1 MSSSDGGSSD
11 TEEPQSTR
19 PISVAELLARH
30 GTLGAP
36 PAGGRRRRRRG
47 KSNAVT
53 VAELT
58 AEIPVI
64 RDEPPATEITDV
76 QPAVEEVLSDATDA
90 ADVDEILEAEV
101 SEADFETADLDE
113 APAEAEADE
122 AEAEAEAD
130 EVDEAEAEAEADEVD
145 EVDEAEAEAEA
156 DEVQA
161 EAEAD
166 EVDEVEAEAE
176 AEIDE
181 AEAEAKVDEA
191 EAEADEA
198 DAEAEVDE
206 ADEADE
212 AEVDEAEAEA
222 EDTEADEAEAEET
235 AEAQEPE
242 APPLASDPVVRRG
255 DGPPLSHDPRP
266 VRRSSGAEQ
275 MSYDPVDE
283 SVDLSD
289 LVDAAA
295 GETEVLRS
303 YLTASGG
310 TLFSGETV
318 ADDLARR
325 GVGAGMGDDI
335 GTAVA
340 SPDGVP
346 DAGKMGALRAA
357 AVAAG
362 QSVLAVLFG
371 AGLFI
376 GFDQLWRWNT
386 IVALVLSVLVILGLV
401 VAVRVVRRTEDIAST
416 LIAVAVGALVTLG
429 PLALLQ
435 SYG

>member
-76 QPAVEEVLSDATDA
+76 QPAVEEVLSDAADA
-90 ADVDEILEAEV
+90 AAVDEILEAEV
-101 SEADFETADLDE
+101 PEADLETADLDE
-113 APAEAEADE
+113 ASAEAEADEVDE

-145 EVDEAEAEAEA
+145 EVDEVEA
-156 DEVQA
+156 
-161 EAEAD
+161 
-166 EVDEVEAEAE
+166 EAEAE

-198 DAEAEVDE
+198 EGEAEVDE
-206 ADEADE
+206 ADEAD
-212 AEVDEAEAEA
+212 EAEA

-346 DAGKMGALRAA
+346 AAGKMGALRAA

>member
-1 MSSSDGGSSD
+1 
-11 TEEPQSTR
+11 
-19 PISVAELLARH
+19 
-30 GTLGAP
+30 
-36 PAGGRRRRRRG
+36 
-47 KSNAVT
+47 
-53 VAELT
+53 
-58 AEIPVI
+58 
-64 RDEPPATEITDV
+64 
-76 QPAVEEVLSDATDA
+76 
-90 ADVDEILEAEV
+90 
-101 SEADFETADLDE
+101 
-113 APAEAEADE
+113 
-122 AEAEAEAD
+122 
-130 EVDEAEAEAEADEVD
+130 
-145 EVDEAEAEAEA
+145 
-156 DEVQA
+156 
-161 EAEAD
+161 
-166 EVDEVEAEAE
+166 
-176 AEIDE
+176 
-181 AEAEAKVDEA
+181 
-191 EAEADEA
+191 
-198 DAEAEVDE
+198 
-206 ADEADE
+206 
-212 AEVDEAEAEA
+212 
-222 EDTEADEAEAEET
+222 
-235 AEAQEPE
+235 
-242 APPLASDPVVRRG
+242 
-255 DGPPLSHDPRP
+255 
-266 VRRSSGAEQ
+266 

-289 LVDAAA
+289 LVGAAA

-325 GVGAGMGDDI
+325 GAGAGMGDDI
-335 GTAVA
+335 RTPVA

-346 DAGKMGALRAA
+346 AAGKVAALRAA

>member
-1 MSSSDGGSSD
+1 MSPSDGSD
-11 TEEPQSTR
+11 AEEPQSTR

-47 KSNAVT
+47 NSNAVT

-64 RDEPPATEITDV
+64 RDEPPPSETSDV
-76 QPAVEEVLSDATDA
+76 DPVVEEVDSDA
-90 ADVDEILEAEV
+90 ADVAELLEADV
-101 SEADFETADLDE
+101 PEADEPEIEET
-113 APAEAEADE
+113 AEADE
-122 AEAEAEAD
+122 PDADEPEVEETAELEETAEAD
-130 EVDEAEAEAEADEVD
+130 EPEADEP
-145 EVDEAEAEAEA
+145 
-156 DEVQA
+156 
-161 EAEAD
+161 
-166 EVDEVEAEAE
+166 
-176 AEIDE
+176 
-181 AEAEAKVDEA
+181 
-191 EAEADEA
+191 EADEA
-198 DAEAEVDE
+198 DVEEPE
-206 ADEADE
+206 ADEADVE
-212 AEVDEAEAEA
+212 EP
-222 EDTEADEAEAEET
+222 EADEADVEET
-235 AEAQEPE
+235 AEGEEPE
-242 APPLASDPVVRRG
+242 LEETTEAHEPDRPPLADDPVVRRDG
-255 DGPPLSHDPRP
+255 GPPLSHDPRP
-266 VRRSSGAEQ
+266 LRRSSGAEQ
-275 MSYDPVDE
+275 MAYDPVDE
-283 SVDLSD
+283 SVDLAD
-289 LVDAAA
+289 LVGAAT
-295 GETEVLRS
+295 GDSEVMRS

-325 GVGAGMGDDI
+325 GVGADAA
-335 GTAVA
+335 TADELRVGVA
-340 SPDGVP
+340 SPNAGRP
-346 DAGKMGALRAA
+346 AGKLAALRAA

>member
-101 SEADFETADLDE
+101 SEADLETADLDE
-113 APAEAEADE
+113 AEAEAEADE

-130 EVDEAEAEAEADEVD
+130 EVDEAA
-145 EVDEAEAEAEA
+145 
-156 DEVQA
+156 
-161 EAEAD
+161 
-166 EVDEVEAEAE
+166 
-176 AEIDE
+176 
-181 AEAEAKVDEA
+181 
-191 EAEADEA
+191 
-198 DAEAEVDE
+198 
-206 ADEADE
+206 
-212 AEVDEAEAEA
+212 AEAEA
-222 EDTEADEAEAEET
+222 EDTEADEAEAEQK

-346 DAGKMGALRAA
+346 AAGKMGALRAA

>member
-1 MSSSDGGSSD
+1 MSPSDGSD
-11 TEEPQSTR
+11 AEEPQSTR

-47 KSNAVT
+47 NSNAVT

-64 RDEPPATEITDV
+64 RDEPPPAETSDV
-76 QPAVEEVLSDATDA
+76 DPVVEEVDSDA
-90 ADVDEILEAEV
+90 ADVAELLEADV
-101 SEADFETADLDE
+101 PEADEPDIEETAEADE
-113 APAEAEADE
+113 PDADEPEVEETAELEETAEIEETAEADE
-122 AEAEAEAD
+122 AEAD
-130 EVDEAEAEAEADEVD
+130 EP
-145 EVDEAEAEAEA
+145 
-156 DEVQA
+156 
-161 EAEAD
+161 
-166 EVDEVEAEAE
+166 EVEQT
-176 AEIDE
+176 
-181 AEAEAKVDEA
+181 
-191 EAEADEA
+191 
-198 DAEAEVDE
+198 
-206 ADEADE
+206 
-212 AEVDEAEAEA
+212 A
-222 EDTEADEAEAEET
+222 EDEEPELEQT
-235 AEAQEPE
+235 AEAHEPDR
-242 APPLASDPVVRRG
+242 PPLADDPVVRRG
-255 DGPPLSHDPRP
+255 GGPPLSHDPRP
-266 VRRSSGAEQ
+266 LRRSSGAEQ
-275 MSYDPVDE
+275 MAYDPVDE
-283 SVDLSD
+283 SVDLAD
-289 LVDAAA
+289 LVGAAA
-295 GETEVLRS
+295 GDSEVMRS

-325 GVGAGMGDDI
+325 GVGADAAMADELRVG
-335 GTAVA
+335 VA
-340 SPDGVP
+340 SPNAGRP
-346 DAGKMGALRAA
+346 AGKLAALRAA